1 MGSKRPE
8 QSHKDKLSTD
18 YKTRTDDQHIHAQ
31 DKQRLD
37 EERGK
42 LAERNKR
49 FAQENQAPDERDVLD
64 SD

>member
-18 YKTRTDDQHIHAQ
+18 YKTRTDDQRIHAQ

-42 LAERNKR
+42 LAERNEQYKH
-49 FAQENQAPDERDVLD
+49 ENQAPDERDVLE

>member
-1 MGSKRPE
+1 MGGKRPE
-8 QSHKDKLSTD
+8 QIHKDKLSTD

-49 FAQENQAPDERDVLD
+49 YQQENQPADERDVLD
-64 SD
+64 ES

>member
-8 QSHKDKLSTD
+8 QGKNAKLSTD

-42 LAERNKR
+42 LAERNEKVQ
-49 FAQENQAPDERDVLD
+49 QEKAADERDVLE